1 MPDKRFSFTKQI
13 VLVNKRTGHEILVAQ
28 FTRDAGWCW
37 KPSID
42 CVDEAFVAAEA
53 GLPLPFAG
61 PDMDWVLEYRDV

>member
-1 MPDKRFSFTKQI
+1 MPDEGFSFTKQM
-13 VLVNKRTGHEILVAQ
+13 VMVNKRTGHEVLVAQ

-42 CVDEAFVAAEA
+42 TVDQAFVGAEA
-53 GLPLPFAG
+53 DQPVPFEG